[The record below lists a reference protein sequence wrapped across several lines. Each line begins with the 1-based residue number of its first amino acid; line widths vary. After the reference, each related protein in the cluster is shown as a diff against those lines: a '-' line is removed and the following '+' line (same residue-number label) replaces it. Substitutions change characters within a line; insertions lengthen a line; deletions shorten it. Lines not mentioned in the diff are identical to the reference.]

1 MDSQHHGVSSPRQ
14 HGTVICDKIDNYITV
29 ICHQRTLIEWSAMP
43 KRTERCQKDEFSLK
57 RVCSLPYQ
65 TMHCNVSK
73 NVPKTV
79 SKYIFNMYFSHY
91 QHKRA
96 ISLTPIELG
105 LNLFGKTAL
114 RVVEACSQQR
124 IPGHPKR
131 APRLMPPTTQP
142 LLDRQPHH
150 SEWTLF

>member
-1 MDSQHHGVSSPRQ
+1 MS
-14 HGTVICDKIDNYITV
+14 
-29 ICHQRTLIEWSAMP
+29 
-43 KRTERCQKDEFSLK
+43 FSLK

-65 TMHCNVSK
+65 TMHCSVSK

-124 IPGHPKR
+124 NPGHPESSQVFGKISWVCEVR
-131 APRLMPPTTQP
+131 DLVNPRLSEGFNQLAVRLFWSRSQVSIIRSKDQGSRIKVQGLRSKDQGSKKPR
-142 LLDRQPHH
+142 LDVGF
-150 SEWTLF
+150 LV